1 MKLWNPQLLSPLR
14 TPVHHN
20 MLVSTD
26 SLNSC
31 QSKKEEMGV
40 VLDEPKRRTNEGGGV
55 FRSDTGL

>member
-1 MKLWNPQLLSPLR
+1 
-14 TPVHHN
+14 

-55 FRSDTGL
+55 FRSDMGL